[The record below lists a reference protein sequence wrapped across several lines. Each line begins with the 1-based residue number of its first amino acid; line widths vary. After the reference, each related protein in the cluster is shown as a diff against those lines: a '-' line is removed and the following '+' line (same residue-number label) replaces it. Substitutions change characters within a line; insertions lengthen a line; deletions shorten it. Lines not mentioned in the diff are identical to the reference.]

1 VLFRIR
7 DVLSDAH
14 DAITR
19 LDIFIVHAKQ
29 CLFDI
34 HIDRFIARLDSA
46 SHYSQTQQMNSLSRG
61 RMQYSAAS
69 PTTTPPHPALM
80 NAIYLLACHFAPQ
93 QTLAQLLSHIVPG
106 SGSAASTPSTTSP
119 PSAKGKEAS
128 PYESHFLS
136 RALRGISA
144 SLEHADRL
152 VDAVRASALLA
163 VYFFA
168 KARLLEG
175 YYHASS
181 AARLAV
187 ALGLHQ
193 IASEVRMPGQGASPP
208 ATINELLEDSTATQ
222 SHGST
227 PPLPVSM
234 MDNNATPTALT
245 SHTHSIPSAS
255 QSYPTQIHA
264 MPIQQHQH
272 QPCWTGVPAPTVPL
286 PPPQDSAEHHE
297 RIAAFWQVFCVD
309 RCWSVATGLPTSLPD
324 DDHPQLRIC
333 TVWPRA
339 VEEYST
345 VSYFCLI
352 FVFVFPIAL
361 FLRRCRYRLSAL
373 PWSQAAGVFD
383 VKH

>member
-1 VLFRIR
+1 MRRFAEMI
-7 DVLSDAH
+7 SFDA
-14 DAITR
+14 R
-19 LDIFIVHAKQ
+19 LDIFLLHSKQ

-34 HIDRFIARLDSA
+34 HIDRFIARLNSVVHFPQVQQHH
-46 SHYSQTQQMNSLSRG
+46 SHSRG
-61 RMQYSAAS
+61 RVQYSAAS
-69 PTTTPPHPALM
+69 PTSSPPHPALM

-93 QTLAQLLSHIVPG
+93 GTLATLLINIPQSK
-106 SGSAASTPSTTSP
+106 SASSSVTSTPSSSSSSS
-119 PSAKGKEAS
+119 PSAKSKDAS
-128 PYESHFLS
+128 PYESHFLA

-193 IASEVRMPGQGASPP
+193 IAGEGRVSGVGVSPP
-208 ATINELLEDSTATQ
+208 ATVSELLEDSTQVRTLPQ
-222 SHGST
+222 STSV
-227 PPLPVSM
+227 PM

-245 SHTHSIPSAS
+245 SHAHTLPTAS
-255 QSYPTQIHA
+255 SSTQIHA
-264 MPIQQHQH
+264 LPIQQHHH
-272 QPCWTGVPAPTVPL
+272 QPAWTGVPAPTVPL
-286 PPPQDSAEHHE
+286 PQAQDSLEHQE

-339 VEEYST
+339 VEDYAT
-345 VSYFCLI
+345 VSEY
-352 FVFVFPIAL
+352 VF
-361 FLRRCRYRLSAL
+361 
-373 PWSQAAGVFD
+373 
-383 VKH
+383 